1 MMPQTS
7 TWEID
12 EASAST
18 HGPSTPGSG
27 NNGIMNG
34 ANTLPRVTKRC
45 STSGKTSNIPRFK
58 RPHPPHTSRP
68 HSAILSSSPAVHR
81 KNSPSTSTP
90 TSFANRRLSQQP
102 HQHAHSH
109 INQFHTYNHHN
120 NHHTPVI
127 EEHTTPR
134 ASVLNL
140 NQAHQNVFS
149 TRTPPFGSMPNSGT
163 NTAEASMTSSV
174 CAMETEGTATGNSGD
189 ELAESRDMVSEMQ
202 RRCRI
207 GPSGYPHLLKA
218 KRLRFYRNGDQYF
231 KGLQYALQCDRVK
244 SMQPLMEELMKT
256 AICDS
261 TALPHGIRHIF
272 TIDGAYRI
280 TSVDQFE
287 DGGGYV
293 CSSTDA
299 FKPVDYSRAAE
310 PSWRLTLANRYN
322 RHLETKKLALSV
334 VEPAHENTDFVFPR
348 IIKVIRNGVKP
359 RRISRHLLNKKT
371 AKSFDQVLRELTSI
385 VKLDSGAIRKLFT
398 LSGRPVLT
406 LQDFFREDDVFVAYG
421 GNDKMAADDL
431 LVASEEH
438 KSVGAGSSSKIRRTS
453 RRSTMPNRNESLRH
467 DRSGS
472 VIPDQDQQRLPPL
485 LDEKFKL
492 VRLIGDGNTAVVYEV
507 VDKINQ
513 DRRAMKVIAR
523 ENVIGKEHLIEME
536 LAILQKI
543 DHTFIVQLYDHWFV
557 DDSYYLSLE
566 LIEMGDL
573 FEHLRRVRRVPERDA
588 VRMMTCLGQAL
599 EYIHELGIVHRDV
612 KLENLL
618 IVKDEYGELGV
629 KLADFG
635 LAAEMPKDFGVLS
648 TICGTPTYVAPE
660 VLNKTGYGCKV
671 DIWAAGVILYA
682 ILVGFPPF
690 QSSDGSE
697 QDLFSAI
704 MSGEF
709 SFPSPSWDD
718 VSWSV
723 RHLILCLIHT
733 DAFHRYSAGELLN
746 DEWMVNLGDVDPE
759 YEDWARLFVQ
769 SRMHVEEEQETPYEY
784 YTSRRT
790 SMDELS
796 ESAGVEFSFSREG

>member
-1 MMPQTS
+1 
-7 TWEID
+7 
-12 EASAST
+12 
-18 HGPSTPGSG
+18 
-27 NNGIMNG
+27 
-34 ANTLPRVTKRC
+34 
-45 STSGKTSNIPRFK
+45 
-58 RPHPPHTSRP
+58 
-68 HSAILSSSPAVHR
+68 
-81 KNSPSTSTP
+81 
-90 TSFANRRLSQQP
+90 
-102 HQHAHSH
+102 
-109 INQFHTYNHHN
+109 
-120 NHHTPVI
+120 
-127 EEHTTPR
+127 
-134 ASVLNL
+134 
-140 NQAHQNVFS
+140 
-149 TRTPPFGSMPNSGT
+149 MPNSGT
-163 NTAEASMTSSV
+163 NTAGDSMTSSV
-174 CAMETEGTATGNSGD
+174 CAMETEGGNNAE
-189 ELAESRDMVSEMQ
+189 ELAESQDVVSEMQ

-207 GPSGYPHLLKA
+207 GPSGYPHLQKA

-231 KGLQYALQCDRVK
+231 KGLQYALQTDRVK

-256 AICDS
+256 IICDS

-272 TIDGAYRI
+272 TIDGTQRI

-299 FKPVDYSRAAE
+299 FKQVDYSRAAE
-310 PSWRLTLANRYN
+310 PNWRLTLANRYN

-334 VEPAHENTDFVFPR
+334 VEPSNERTDFVFPR

-371 AKSFDQVLRELTSI
+371 AKSFDQVLRDLTSV

-398 LSGRPVLT
+398 LSGRQVLT
-406 LQDFFREDDVFVAYG
+406 LEDFFRDDDVFVAYG
-421 GNDKMAADDL
+421 GNERMAADDL

-438 KSVGAGSSSKIRRTS
+438 KWVAARTS
-453 RRSTMPNRNESLRH
+453 KLRRMSRRHVMPNRNESLRQ

-472 VIPDQDQQRLPPL
+472 VIPDQNEQRLPL
-485 LDEKFKL
+485 ELDGRFQL

-507 VDKINQ
+507 IDKVNN
-513 DRRAMKVIAR
+513 DNRAMKVIAQ

-543 DHTFIVQLYDHWFV
+543 DHTFIIQLYESWFIEN
-557 DDSYYLSLE
+557 SFYLSLE
-566 LIEMGDL
+566 LIELGDL
-573 FEHLRRVRRVPERDA
+573 FEHLRRVNRVPERDA

-618 IVKDEYGELGV
+618 IVKDDFGELGV

-635 LAAEMPKDFGVLS
+635 LATEMPQDCGVL
-648 TICGTPTYVAPE
+648 TTLCGTPTYVAPE

-690 QSSDGSE
+690 QSSDNTE
-697 QDLFSAI
+697 QDLFAAI
-704 MSGEF
+704 LSGEF
-709 SFPSPSWDD
+709 NFPSPSFDD
-718 VSWSV
+718 ISWSV
-723 RHLILCLIHT
+723 RHLILCLIQT
-733 DAFHRYSAGELLN
+733 DPFLRYSAGELLR
-746 DEWMVNLGDVDPE
+746 DEYIANLGDVDQE
-759 YEDWARLFVQ
+759 YEEWAHLFVR
-769 SRMHVEEEQETPYEY
+769 SKMHTGEEETPYEY

-796 ESAGVEFSFSREG
+796 ESAGAEFTFER

>member
-1 MMPQTS
+1 MKPQTS

-12 EASAST
+12 EQAASGHSEIP
-18 HGPSTPGSG
+18 GPTS
-27 NNGIMNG
+27 NNGILNG
-34 ANTLPRVTKRC
+34 SNTLPRVTKRV
-45 STSGKTSNIPRFK
+45 STSGKISNIPRFK
-58 RPHPPHTSRP
+58 RPHPPHSTRP
-68 HSAILSSSPAVHR
+68 HSAIVSSSPGLFR
-81 KNSPSTSTP
+81 KNSPSSSAPP
-90 TSFANRRLSQQP
+90 TSSSRRFSQLPQQHL
-102 HQHAHSH
+102 HQHIHH
-109 INQFHTYNHHN
+109 PHLHNHN
-120 NHHTPVI
+120 NHHTTVI
-127 EEHTTPR
+127 SEELTTPR
-134 ASVLNL
+134 ASTFNL
-140 NQAHQNVFS
+140 NQTHQNVFPTTTTS
-149 TRTPPFGSMPNSGT
+149 FGSMPNSGT

-174 CAMETEGTATGNSGD
+174 CAMETEGTAAGNSGD
-189 ELAESRDMVSEMQ
+189 ELESRDMVSEMQ

-207 GPSGYPHLLKA
+207 GPSGYPHLMKA

-231 KGLQYALQCDRVK
+231 KGIQYALQCDRVK

-261 TALPHGIRHIF
+261 SALPHGIRHIF
-272 TIDGAYRI
+272 TIDGTQRI

-299 FKPVDYSRAAE
+299 FKPVDYSKAAE

-322 RHLETKKLALSV
+322 RHLETKQLALSV
-334 VEPAHENTDFVFPR
+334 VEPANEDTGFVSPR

-359 RRISRHLLNKKT
+359 RRISRHLLNQKT
-371 AKSFDQVLRELTSI
+371 AKTFDQVLRDLTTI
-385 VKLDSGAIRKLFT
+385 VKLDAGAIRKLFA

-406 LQDFFREDDVFVAYG
+406 LQDFFRDDDVFVAYG

-431 LVASEEH
+431 LVASEEY
-438 KSVGAGSSSKIRRTS
+438 KSVGFNSSSKIRRTS
-453 RRSTMPNRNESLRH
+453 RRSAMPNRNESLRH

-472 VIPDQDQQRLPPL
+472 VIPEQDQQRLPAA
-485 LDEKFKL
+485 LDEKFQL
-492 VRLIGDGNTAVVYEV
+492 IRLIGDGNTAIVYEV
-507 VDKINQ
+507 VDKINN
-513 DRRAMKVIAR
+513 DHRAMKVIAR

-536 LAILQKI
+536 LSILQKI

-557 DDSYYLSLE
+557 DDSYFLSLE

-618 IVKDEYGELGV
+618 IVKDEFGELGV

-635 LAAEMPKDFGVLS
+635 LAAEMPKDHGVLT

-682 ILVGFPPF
+682 VLVGFPPF

-709 SFPSPSWDD
+709 SFPSPSWDN

-733 DAFHRYSAGELLN
+733 DSFHRYSAGELLS

-759 YEDWARLFVQ
+759 YEEWAHLFVQ
-769 SRMHVEEEQETPYEY
+769 SKMHVVEEEQETPYEY
-784 YTSRRT
+784 FTSRRT

-796 ESAGVEFSFSREG
+796 ESAGVEFSFSREC

>member
-1 MMPQTS
+1 MPQTTTEWTTTTTTS
-7 TWEID
+7 
-12 EASAST
+12 
-18 HGPSTPGSG
+18 SG
-27 NNGIMNG
+27 AQNGG
-34 ANTLPRVTKRC
+34 ANTLPRVTKRL
-45 STSGKTSNIPRFK
+45 SSAVGGRSSNIPRFK

-68 HSAILSSSPAVHR
+68 HSAILSSSPALHR
-81 KNSPSTSTP
+81 KNSPSTAASHSISTP
-90 TSFANRRLSQQP
+90 SSSSGTRRSTL
-102 HQHAHSH
+102 HHLNSH
-109 INQFHTYNHHN
+109 PN
-120 NHHTPVI
+120 PVVI
-127 EEHTTPR
+127 EEELATTPR
-134 ASVLNL
+134 ASAFNL
-140 NQAHQNVFS
+140 SLFPSSSSAS
-149 TRTPPFGSMPNSGT
+149 SSSCFGSMPNSGS
-163 NTAEASMTSSV
+163 NTAEASMSSSV
-174 CAMETEGTATGNSGD
+174 CAMDTGEGNNNAE
-189 ELAESRDMVSEMQ
+189 ELAESRDMVVEMQ

-207 GPSGYPHLLKA
+207 GSSGYPHLVKA

-231 KGLQYALQCDRVK
+231 KGIQYALQCDRVK
-244 SMQPLMEELMKT
+244 SMQPLMEDLMKT
-256 AICDS
+256 VMCDS

-272 TIDGAYRI
+272 TVDGTQRI

-293 CSSTDA
+293 CSSTDL
-299 FKPVDYSRAAE
+299 FKQVDYSRASE
-310 PSWRLTLANRYN
+310 PNWRLTLANRYN

-334 VEPAHENTDFVFPR
+334 VEPPNERTDYVFPR

-359 RRISRHLLNKKT
+359 RRIIRHLLNKKT
-371 AKSFDQVLRELTSI
+371 ARSFDQVLRDLTSV

-398 LSGRPVLT
+398 LSGRSVLT
-406 LQDFFREDDVFVAYG
+406 LEDFFRDDDVFVAYG
-421 GNDKMAADDL
+421 GNEKMAADDL

-438 KSVGAGSSSKIRRTS
+438 KCVASGASKIKRTS
-453 RRSTMPNRNESLRH
+453 RRLAMPNRNESLRH

-472 VIPDQDQQRLPPL
+472 VIPEQDEQRLPPA
-485 LDEKFKL
+485 LDEKFQL

-507 VDKINQ
+507 IDKINN
-513 DRRAMKVIAR
+513 DRRAMKVIAQ

-536 LAILQKI
+536 LSILKKI
-543 DHTFIVQLYDHWFV
+543 DHTFIVQLYDSWFV
-557 DDSYYLSLE
+557 DNAFFLSLE

-599 EYIHELGIVHRDV
+599 EYIHEQGIVHRDV

-618 IVKDEYGELGV
+618 IVKDEFGELGV

-635 LAAEMPKDFGVLS
+635 LAAEMPSDFGVLT

-690 QSSDGSE
+690 QSADGSE

-704 MSGEF
+704 QSGEF
-709 SFPSPSWDD
+709 CFPSPSWDD
-718 VSWSV
+718 ISWSV
-723 RHLILCLIHT
+723 RHLIMCLIHT
-733 DAFHRYSAGELLN
+733 DPFHRYSAGELLR
-746 DEWMVNLGDVDPE
+746 DEWMVNLGDVDRE
-759 YEDWARLFVQ
+759 YEEWAHLFV
-769 SRMHVEEEQETPYEY
+769 RTKMHVAAEEEETPYEY

-796 ESAGVEFSFSREG
+796 ESAGAEFSYSRDC

>member
-1 MMPQTS
+1 MMPETS
-7 TWEID
+7 TWGME
-12 EASAST
+12 EATSSHGST
-18 HGPSTPGSG
+18 SGGSSHHGIINGS
-27 NNGIMNG
+27 
-34 ANTLPRVTKRC
+34 NTLPRITKRF

-58 RPHPPHTSRP
+58 RPHPPHSSRP

-81 KNSPSTSTP
+81 KNSPSTPSPATA
-90 TSFANRRLSQQP
+90 SRRFSQLP
-102 HQHAHSH
+102 HQHVHNH
-109 INQFHTYNHHN
+109 IHLNNTY
-120 NHHTPVI
+120 HHTNLQTKVI
-127 EEHTTPR
+127 GEELTTPR
-134 ASVLNL
+134 ASTFNL
-140 NQAHQNVFS
+140 NQTHTSVFS
-149 TRTPPFGSMPNSGT
+149 ARTPPFGSMPNSGT
-163 NTAEASMTSSV
+163 NTAERSMTSSV
-174 CAMETEGTATGNSGD
+174 CAMETEGTAAGISSD

-207 GPSGYPHLLKA
+207 GPSGYPHLMKA

-231 KGLQYALQCDRVK
+231 KGIQYALQCDRVK
-244 SMQPLMEELMKT
+244 SMQPLMEDLMKT
-256 AICDS
+256 VICDS

-272 TIDGAYRI
+272 TIDGAHRI

-334 VEPAHENTDFVFPR
+334 VEPANENTDFVYPR

-371 AKSFDQVLRELTSI
+371 ARSFDQVLRDLTSI

-406 LQDFFREDDVFVAYG
+406 LQDFFSEDDVFVAYG
-421 GNDKMAADDL
+421 GNEKMAADDL

-438 KSVGAGSSSKIRRTS
+438 KSVGAGSSSTIRRKS

-472 VIPDQDQQRLPPL
+472 VIPDQDQQRLPLL
-485 LDEKFKL
+485 LDEKFQL

-507 VDKINQ
+507 IDKINH
-513 DRRAMKVIAR
+513 DRRAMKVISK
-523 ENVIGKEHLIEME
+523 ENVVGKEHLIEVE
-536 LAILQKI
+536 LAILQKL
-543 DHTFIVQLYDHWFV
+543 DHTFIVQLYDHWSV
-557 DDSYYLSLE
+557 DNSYYLSLE

-618 IVKDEYGELGV
+618 IVKDEVGELGV

-635 LAAEMPKDFGVLS
+635 LASEMPSDFGVLT

-697 QDLFSAI
+697 QDLFNAI

-718 VSWSV
+718 ISWSV
-723 RHLILCLIHT
+723 RHLIMCLIHT
-733 DAFHRYSAGELLN
+733 DPFHRYSAGELLS
-746 DEWMVNLGDVDPE
+746 DEWMVSLGDVDPD
-759 YEDWARLFVQ
+759 YEEWAERFVQ
-769 SRMHVEEEQETPYEY
+769 SKMHVEEEQETPYEY

-796 ESAGVEFSFSREG
+796 ESAGVEFSYSREG

>member
-1 MMPQTS
+1 MPQTS

-12 EASAST
+12 EQTDS
-18 HGPSTPGSG
+18 GPPEGSGG
-27 NNGIMNG
+27 NNGLMNG
-34 ANTLPRVTKRC
+34 ANTLPRVTKRL
-45 STSGKTSNIPRFK
+45 STTGKASNIPRFK
-58 RPHPPHTSRP
+58 RPHPPSSRP
-68 HSAILSSSPAVHR
+68 HSAIITSSPGIFR
-81 KNSPSTSTP
+81 KNSPSSSCPSTSST
-90 TSFANRRLSQQP
+90 RRFSQLPLQHVHHHIHQP
-102 HQHAHSH
+102 HQHH
-109 INQFHTYNHHN
+109 YN
-120 NHHTPVI
+120 NHHTSVI
-127 EEHTTPR
+127 GEELTTPR
-134 ASVLNL
+134 ASTFNL

-149 TRTPPFGSMPNSGT
+149 TTTTSFGSMPNSGT

-202 RRCRI
+202 KRCRI
-207 GPSGYPHLLKA
+207 GPSGYPHLMKA

-231 KGLQYALQCDRVK
+231 KGIQYALQCDRVK

-256 AICDS
+256 VICDS

-272 TIDGAYRI
+272 TMDGAQRI

-287 DGGGYV
+287 DGRGYV
-293 CSSTDA
+293 CSSTDV
-299 FKPVDYSRAAE
+299 FKTVDYSRAAE
-310 PSWRLTLANRYN
+310 PSWRLTLANRYD
-322 RHLETKKLALSV
+322 RHLETKKLALNV
-334 VEPAHENTDFVFPR
+334 VEPANENTDFVFPR

-359 RRISRHLLNKKT
+359 RRINRHLLNKKT
-371 AKSFDQVLRELTSI
+371 ARSFDQVLRDLTSI
-385 VKLDSGAIRKLFT
+385 VKLDAGAIRKLFT

-406 LQDFFREDDVFVAYG
+406 LQDFFQDDDVFVAYG

-438 KSVGAGSSSKIRRTS
+438 KSVGINSSSKIRRTS

-472 VIPDQDQQRLPPL
+472 VIPDQDQQRLPSD
-485 LDEKFKL
+485 LDDKFQL

-507 VDKINQ
+507 FDKINN
-513 DRRAMKVIAR
+513 DRKAMKVIAR

-536 LAILQKI
+536 LSILQKL
-543 DHTFIVQLYDHWFV
+543 DHTFIVQLYNHWFV
-557 DDSYYLSLE
+557 DDSYFLSLE

-599 EYIHELGIVHRDV
+599 DYIHELSIVHRDV

-618 IVKDEYGELGV
+618 IVKDEFGELGV

-635 LAAEMPKDFGVLS
+635 LAAEMPTDHGVLT

-723 RHLILCLIHT
+723 RHLIMCLIQT
-733 DAFHRYSAGELLN
+733 DPFHRYSAGELLS
-746 DEWMVNLGDVDPE
+746 DEWMMNLGDVDPD
-759 YEDWARLFVQ
+759 YEEWAHRFVQ
-769 SRMHVEEEQETPYEY
+769 SKMHVEEERETPYEY

-796 ESAGVEFSFSREG
+796 ESAGGEFSYLGKG

>member
-1 MMPQTS
+1 MPQTS
-7 TWEID
+7 AWQLNDTT
-12 EASAST
+12 AR
-18 HGPSTPGSG
+18 PPPPPPPPGSEAG
-27 NNGIMNG
+27 GSDGASMNG
-34 ANTLPRVTKRC
+34 ANTLPRVSKRV
-45 STSGKTSNIPRFK
+45 SAAGKTSNIPRFK
-58 RPHPPHTSRP
+58 RPHLP
-68 HSAILSSSPAVHR
+68 HSTRPLSAVLTSSSSPVVHR
-81 KNSPSTSTP
+81 KISPSSSAPSTS
-90 TSFANRRLSQQP
+90 SAHRRFSHLPQQ
-102 HQHAHSH
+102 HFHHH
-109 INQFHTYNHHN
+109 IHHN
-120 NHHTPVI
+120 QTAVI
-127 EEHTTPR
+127 SEETLTTPR
-134 ASVLNL
+134 ASTLNL
-140 NQAHQNVFS
+140 NQTSVFPTAIS
-149 TRTPPFGSMPNSGT
+149 QGSMPNSGT

-174 CAMETEGTATGNSGD
+174 CAMETEGTNGD

-231 KGLQYALQCDRVK
+231 KGIQYALQSDRVK
-244 SMQPLMEELMKT
+244 SMQPLMEDLMKT
-256 AICDS
+256 VICDS

-272 TIDGAYRI
+272 TIDGAQRI

-334 VEPAHENTDFVFPR
+334 VEPCHENTDFVFPR

-371 AKSFDQVLRELTSI
+371 ARSFDQVLRDLTFV

-398 LSGRPVLT
+398 LSGRPVLS
-406 LQDFFREDDVFVAYG
+406 LQDFFRDDDVFVAYG
-421 GNDKMAADDL
+421 GNEKMAADDL

-438 KSVGAGSSSKIRRTS
+438 KSVGSGTSSNMRRTS

-485 LDEKFKL
+485 LDEKFQL

-507 VDKINQ
+507 IDKTNND
-513 DRRAMKVIAR
+513 DRKAMKVIAR

-573 FEHLRRVRRVPERDA
+573 FEHLRIVRRVPERDA

-618 IVKDEYGELGV
+618 IVKDEFGELGV

-723 RHLILCLIHT
+723 RHLIMCLIHT
-733 DAFHRYSAGELLN
+733 DPFHRYSAGELLN

-759 YEDWARLFVQ
+759 YEEWAHRFVQ
-769 SRMHVEEEQETPYEY
+769 SKMHVEEEQETPYEY

-796 ESAGVEFSFSREG
+796 ESAAVEFSYSCES